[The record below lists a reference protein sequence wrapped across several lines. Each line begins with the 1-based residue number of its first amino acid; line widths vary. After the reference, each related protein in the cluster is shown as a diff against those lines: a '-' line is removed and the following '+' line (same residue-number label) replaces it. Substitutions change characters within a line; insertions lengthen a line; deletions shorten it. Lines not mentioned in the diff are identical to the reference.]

1 MTESRLR
8 GSGYYL
14 PISHK
19 MAYGAGAFTNNLLAA
34 ASGGMMVVLNLG
46 FGMSP
51 IVVGLLGSIPRFFD
65 AITDPVMGYVSDNT
79 KSRWGRRRP
88 YIFVGVFIAAL
99 TFAAMWQ
106 IGEGHSHAFYFAF
119 FLVVLI
125 VFFVGYTIFATP
137 WVALGYELTPDYH
150 DRTNLMG
157 VQNAMGQIPSLVI
170 APWFLW
176 FMELDTF
183 GGLTNGA
190 SWLAICVSL
199 ICIAFGV
206 IPAIVLRERF
216 VDRGKGA
223 AENGLNQEFV
233 KFFTGIK
240 LTFVNFDF
248 LKLAGATFLVFN
260 GFQMIGAF
268 QLYVI
273 IYYVCGGDADA
284 AGKLLGYLGTIAACA
299 TIVVIVLT
307 TMLSRLI
314 GKKNT
319 FFICISISVFG
330 YLLKWFCYDPAQPYL
345 ILVTAPFI
353 AFGLG
358 SLFTL
363 MGAMIADV
371 CDADEVVTGER
382 REGMYGSIFWWVVKL
397 GMTLALALGG
407 VLLVATGF
415 DVALEEQTERTL
427 YFMRLFDVI
436 IPAATSL
443 LAIFLVSRYKLTE
456 DAILQ
461 VRQILDE
468 RATAASS

>member
-1 MTESRLR
+1 MSDSPAR
-8 GSGYYL
+8 SGTLKL
-14 PISHK
+14 PLTHK
-19 MAYGAGAFTNNLLAA
+19 LAYGAGAFTNNLLAA
-34 ASGGMMVVLNLG
+34 ASGGLMVVLNLG

-51 IVVGLLGSIPRFFD
+51 ILVGLLGSIPRFFD

-88 YIFVGVFIAAL
+88 YIFVGVFLAAL

-106 IGEGHSHAFYFAF
+106 IGEGYSHGFYFAF
-119 FLVVLI
+119 FLILLVI
-125 VFFVGYTIFATP
+125 FFVGYTIFATP

-150 DRTNLMG
+150 DRTMLMG
-157 VQNAMGQIPSLVI
+157 VQNALGQIPFLAI

-190 SWLAICVSL
+190 SWLAICVAL
-199 ICIAFGV
+199 ICVAFGV

-216 VDRGKGA
+216 VERGKGA
-223 AENGLNQEFV
+223 EQSDLKQEFA
-233 KFFTGIK
+233 KFFAGIK
-240 LTFVNFDF
+240 QTFVNFDF

-273 IYYVCGGDADA
+273 IYYVFNGDADA
-284 AGKLLGYLGTIAACA
+284 AGRLLGYLGMVGGVATIA
-299 TIVVIVLT
+299 VIAIT
-307 TMLSRLI
+307 TLLSRLI

-319 FFICISISVFG
+319 FFICVGISVFG
-330 YLLKWFCYDPAQPYL
+330 YLLKWFCYDPANPNL

-371 CDADEVVTGER
+371 CDADEVVTGQR

-415 DVALEEQTERTL
+415 DVDLPEQSEQTL
-427 YFMRLFDVI
+427 FLMRLFDVT
-436 IPAATSL
+436 IPAATSI
-443 LAIFLVSRYKLTE
+443 LAIILVSRYRLTE
-456 DAILQ
+456 DEILKI
-461 VRQILDE
+461 RHELDE
-468 RATAASS
+468 RAAATAS

>member
-1 MTESRLR
+1 MTSTPDPNAVQK
-8 GSGYYL
+8 L
-14 PISHK
+14 PVSHK
-19 MAYGAGAFTNNLLAA
+19 LAYGAGAFTNNLLAA
-34 ASGGMMVVLNLG
+34 ASGGLMVVLNLG

-51 IVVGLLGSIPRFFD
+51 ILVGLLGSIPRFFD
-65 AITDPVMGYVSDNT
+65 ALTDPVMGYVSDNT

-88 YIFVGVFIAAL
+88 YIFVGVFIAAV

-106 IGEGHSHAFYFAF
+106 IGEGHSTGFYFAF
-119 FLVVLI
+119 FLAFLI
-125 VFFVGYTIFATP
+125 VFFVGYTIYATP

-150 DRTNLMG
+150 DRTTLMG
-157 VQNAMGQIPSLVI
+157 VQNAMGQIPFLVL

-190 SWLAICVSL
+190 SWLAICVAL
-199 ICIAFGV
+199 ICVAFGV
-206 IPAIVLRERF
+206 IPAIFLRERF

-223 AENGLNQEFV
+223 AQEGLKQEFL
-233 KFFTGIK
+233 KFFIGIK
-240 LTFVNFDF
+240 RTFANLDF

-273 IYYVCGGDADA
+273 IFYVYSGDADA
-284 AGKLLGYLGTIAACA
+284 AGRLLGYLGTIAAVA
-299 TIVVIVLT
+299 TIAVIAIT
-307 TMLSRLI
+307 TALSRFI
-314 GKKNT
+314 GKKKT
-319 FFICISISVFG
+319 FFVCIGISVFG
-330 YLLKWFCYDPAQPYL
+330 YLLKWFCYDPNNPYL

-415 DVALEEQTERTL
+415 DVDLEQQSEQTL
-427 YFMRLFDVI
+427 YLMRLFDVVV
-436 IPAATSL
+436 PAVTSL
-443 LAIFLVSRYKLTE
+443 LAILLISRYKLTE
-456 DAILQ
+456 EAILE
-461 VRQILDE
+461 VRRQLDV
-468 RATAASS
+468 RVATAAQ